1 MVKERSGAMEPT
13 KIWEWNQFGKLQSCK
28 DLEEYLIDRE
38 YQHSK
43 YFHYTDLN
51 AVDGILKNKGFWLSN
66 VSRFNDTMDT
76 EQFGAGPQPFF
87 SLCFSTGIHENLP
100 LWYLYSGVDGRGA
113 RIQLTSVGIRDLIQ
127 NGSFSLCRINGDHKA
142 DQIMLLKRGET
153 MELTFRDV
161 IYAHLQDKEGKYAL
175 KYNTMTN
182 YQFTAKEFESYRS
195 QHAGFCKGLIWFY
208 EKETRLLVR
217 LKGIA
222 EAEWKQRIK
231 TNPEDDLRVVL
242 SFDKSLYKRI
252 KITLAPNI
260 SGEDIEPALKGKDG
274 IVEFLKQTSFIQP
287 SQYAGTVKMGLCD
300 RCDWKKNRKE
310 NEETNHV

>member
-1 MVKERSGAMEPT
+1 MVKERSGAMRTT
-13 KIWEWNQFGKLQSCK
+13 KKWEWNQFGKLQSCK

-51 AVDGILKNKGFWLSN
+51 AVDGILENKGFWLSN

-127 NGSFSLCRINGDHKA
+127 NGSFSLCRINVEHKA
-142 DQIMLLKRGET
+142 EQIMPLKHGET
-153 MELTFRDV
+153 MDLSFRDV
-161 IYAHLQDKEGKYAL
+161 IYAQPPDKEGTYAL

-182 YQFTAKEFESYRS
+182 YQLTAEEFEAYRS
-195 QHAGFCKGLIWFY
+195 KHMGFCKGLIWFY

-217 LKGIA
+217 LKGVA
-222 EAEWKQRIK
+222 EAEWKQRIQA
-231 TNPEDDLRVVL
+231 TPQEDLRVVL
-242 SFDKSLYKRI
+242 SFDESLYKRI

-260 SGEDIEPALKGKDG
+260 SREEIEPALKGKDG
-274 IVEFLKQTSFIQP
+274 IIEFLRQTSFIQP
-287 SQYAGTVKMGLCD
+287 SQYAGTVKMRLCD
-300 RCDWKKNRKE
+300 RCDWKNKQESK
-310 NEETNHV
+310 

>member
-1 MVKERSGAMEPT
+1 MEKAKT
-13 KIWEWNQFGKLQSCK
+13 WAWNQFGNLQSCQ
-28 DLEEYLIDRE
+28 DLEEYLAGRE

-66 VSRFNDTMDT
+66 VSGFNDTVDT
-76 EQFGAGPQPFF
+76 EQFGTDPQPFF

-127 NGSFSLCRINGDHKA
+127 NGSFSLCRINGEHKA
-142 DQIMLLKRGET
+142 EQIMPLKRGET
-153 MELTFRDV
+153 MELSFRDV
-161 IYAHLQDKEGKYAL
+161 IYAQPQDKEGKYAL

-182 YQFTAKEFESYRS
+182 YQLTAEEFESYRS
-195 QHAGFCKGLIWFY
+195 QHVGFCKGLIWFY

-222 EAEWKQRIK
+222 EAEWKQRTK

-260 SGEDIEPALKGKDG
+260 SREDIEPALKGKDG

-287 SQYAGTVKMGLCD
+287 SQYAGTVKMRLCD
-300 RCDWKKNRKE
+300 HCDWKKNRKE